1 MFKKPK
7 AFKPADENPI
17 LLKEDLLDEISK
29 LEHDRDNEE
38 DLDKKAKLSQQIEEK
53 ECELGRIIHKSMK
66 R

>member
-29 LEHDRDNEE
+29 LEYARDNEE
-38 DLDKKAKLSQQIEEK
+38 DLDKRAKISQQISQK
-53 ECELGRIIHKSMK
+53 ECELGRIIHKSM
-66 R
+66 RE

>member
-29 LEHDRDNEE
+29 LEYTRDNEE

-53 ECELGRIIHKSMK
+53 ECELGRIIHKSM
-66 R
+66 RE